1 MDNLIS
7 HSAAWAAL
15 KTHQHYLAQVHLRDL
30 FALDSQR
37 FERFSIQAG
46 GLLLDYSK
54 NRLTSDTIAKLLDL
68 AAEAKL
74 SDRIVSLFRGDKVN
88 NTEQRAALHIALRNH
103 SNRPIMVDG
112 KNVMPE
118 VNAVLAK
125 MRQFSD
131 SVRNQKWLGYTG
143 KPIESI
149 VNIGI
154 GGSDLGPAMVTRAL
168 KAYHHSRLRSYF
180 VSNVDGTHLSETLA
194 QLNPETTLFIIA
206 SKTFT
211 TQETLLNAHSARQWL
226 IDKLG
231 DDNAVAKH
239 FVAISTAEQKVTDFG
254 IDSAN
259 MFEFWDW
266 VGGRYSL
273 WSAIGLPIAVM
284 IGMDNFEQLLAGAHE
299 LDKHF
304 ETAPLDK
311 NLPVLMGLISLWYSS
326 FFGATTQAI
335 LPYDY
340 SLKLFPAHL
349 QQLMMESLGKRV
361 TSDGNHIDYRTSP
374 IIWGAPGNNGQHA
387 FYQLLHQGTLL
398 VPADFIIAI
407 DSQHDLPGHQDA
419 VLSNALAQ
427 SYALMMGR
435 TVEQTKLALYE
446 KGIVG
451 ESLMQQLPHRI
462 FPGNQ
467 PSNTIIYKKLTP
479 QVLGALTALY
489 EHQVFV
495 QAICWGINP
504 FDQWGVELGKQVAST
519 LLPALGDSRQETSA
533 YQGYDSSTQ
542 GLLNYIKAYRHR

>member
-68 AAEAKL
+68 ATEAKL

-168 KAYHHSRLRSYF
+168 KAYHHRRLRSYF

-194 QLNPETTLFIIA
+194 QINPETTLFIIA
-206 SKTFT
+206 SKTFS

-361 TSDGNHIDYRTSP
+361 TSDGNHLDYSTSP

-435 TVEQTKLALYE
+435 TAEQTKLALYE

-479 QVLGALTALY
+479 QVLGALIALY

-519 LLPALGDSRQETSA
+519 LLPALGDSR
-533 YQGYDSSTQ
+533 
-542 GLLNYIKAYRHR
+542 